1 MIEQTILAG
10 MIHNEGYVRTVLPF
24 LKDEYFEDQNDK
36 FLYTAI
42 KKYIDEYN
50 GLPTKTALRIAIDE
64 SNGLNEERYKQV
76 TSTLDNLTYD
86 EKTDQAWLIDTTEKF
101 CQDKAIYNAVRQ
113 SILVLDGK
121 VKELDKGA
129 IPQLLS
135 DALGVS
141 FDTNVGHD
149 FLENS
154 DERFE
159 FYHRV
164 EEKLEFDLE
173 YFNKIT
179 KGGLSKK
186 SLSVALAGTG
196 VGKTLFMTH
205 CASAALMSGKNVL
218 YITMEMA
225 EERIAERIDANLL
238 DVTLDDLRLLPI
250 DAYRKKID
258 RVKARTSGKLIV
270 KEYPTGSAGANH
282 FRHLL
287 NELKLKKNFV
297 PDIIF
302 IDYLNICMSSR
313 LKHGANINSYTL
325 IKAIAEEL
333 RGLAMEFN
341 VPVMS
346 ATQTTRSGYGN
357 SDVEITDTSESFGL
371 PATADFMFALISTE
385 ELEKIGQL
393 MVKQLKNRW
402 GSIDSPK
409 RFIIGIDRSKMK
421 LFDAEESAQDGLTG
435 GNKQPEQIEDR
446 PIFDNSGMMQ
456 DDDFE
461 PRKLSSFKKKKPN
474 FGNFN

>member
-10 MIHNEGYVRTVLPF
+10 MLHNESYVRKVLPF
-24 LKDEYFEDQNDK
+24 LKDEYFDDQNEK
-36 FLYTAI
+36 FVYGQI
-42 KKYIDEYN
+42 KSYIDQYN
-50 GLPTKTALRIAIDE
+50 GLPTKTALEIAIND
-64 SNGLNEERYKQV
+64 SNSLNEERYKQV
-76 TSTLDNLTYD
+76 NDVVNGLVYD
-86 EKTDQAWLIDTTEKF
+86 EKTDIDWLVDKTEKF

-121 VKELDKGA
+121 VKELDKGS

-141 FDTNVGHD
+141 FDSNVGHD

-154 DERFE
+154 EERFD

-164 EEKLEFDLE
+164 EEKLEFDLD

-205 CASAALMSGKNVL
+205 CASSMLMSGKNVL

-238 DVTLDDLRLLPI
+238 DVTLDDLRFLLKGN
-250 DAYRKKID
+250 YQSKIEK
-258 RVKARTSGKLIV
+258 VKSRTTGKLIV

-287 NELKLKKNFV
+287 NELKLKKNFS
-297 PDIIF
+297 PDVIF

-341 VPVMS
+341 VPVMT

-357 SDVEITDTSESFGL
+357 SDVELTDTSESFGL

-385 ELEKIGQL
+385 ELEKLGQL

-402 GSIDSPK
+402 GSTDSPK
-409 RFIIGIDRSKMK
+409 RFIIGIDRAKMK
-421 LFDAEESAQDGLTG
+421 LFDAEESAQNGITG
-435 GNKQPEQIEDR
+435 GTKQIEQEDR
-446 PIFDNSGMMQ
+446 PLFDSSEMMQ
-456 DDDFE
+456 DSDFA
-461 PRKLSSFKKKKPN
+461 PRKLGTYKKKKPD
-474 FGNFN
+474 FGGIN